1 MNNKINIIFWS
12 GTGNTEAM
20 AEAIYN
26 GSNKSENSKL
36 LTVDKATIDDVK
48 EADVLFLGC
57 PSMGVEELE
66 ESEMEPFM
74 ESISKDILGKKI
86 VLFGSYGW
94 GDGEW
99 MQNWEQRIKDC
110 GGIIIEDS
118 VICNEAPEEDNL
130 NHLKSLLFKEIP
142 EFLTAT
148 WMAKFS

>member
-26 GSNKSENSKL
+26 GSKKSENSKL

-74 ESISKDILGKKI
+74 ESISIDISGKKI

-130 NHLKSLLFKEIP
+130 NHLKSLGEKY
-142 EFLTAT
+142 A
-148 WMAKFS
+148 S

>member
-26 GSNKSENSKL
+26 GSEKSKNSKL

-99 MQNWEQRIKDC
+99 MQNWELRI
-110 GGIIIEDS
+110 
-118 VICNEAPEEDNL
+118 
-130 NHLKSLLFKEIP
+130 
-142 EFLTAT
+142 
-148 WMAKFS
+148 

>member
-26 GSNKSENSKL
+26 GSKKSENSKL

-74 ESISKDILGKKI
+74 ESISKDISGKKI

-118 VICNEAPEEDNL
+118 VICNEDPEEDNL
-130 NHLKSLLFKEIP
+130 NHLKSLGEKY
-142 EFLTAT
+142 A
-148 WMAKFS
+148 S

>member
-20 AEAIYN
+20 AEAIHN

-74 ESISKDILGKKI
+74 ESISKDISGKKI

-130 NHLKSLLFKEIP
+130 NHLKSLGEKY
-142 EFLTAT
+142 A
-148 WMAKFS
+148 S

>member
-26 GSNKSENSKL
+26 GSEKSKNSKL

-130 NHLKSLLFKEIP
+130 NHLKSLGEKY
-142 EFLTAT
+142 A
-148 WMAKFS
+148 S

>member
-1 MNNKINIIFWS
+1 MFFLNNKINIIFWS

-26 GSNKSENSKL
+26 GSEKSKNSKL

-130 NHLKSLLFKEIP
+130 NHLKSLGEKY
-142 EFLTAT
+142 A
-148 WMAKFS
+148 S

>member
-26 GSNKSENSKL
+26 GSKKSENSKL

-99 MQNWEQRIKDC
+99 MRTWCDRAKDA
-110 GGIIIEDS
+110 GAELVEDEGL
-118 VICNEAPEEDNL
+118 ICNNTPDDEGLAACREL
-130 NHLKSLLFKEIP
+130 GGKLV
-142 EFLTAT
+142 
-148 WMAKFS
+148 

>member
-26 GSNKSENSKL
+26 GSEKSKNSKL

-130 NHLKSLLFKEIP
+130 NHLKSLGEKY
-142 EFLTAT
+142 AR
-148 WMAKFS
+148 

>member
-74 ESISKDILGKKI
+74 ESISKDISGKKI

-130 NHLKSLLFKEIP
+130 NHLKSLGE
-142 EFLTAT
+142 TYA
-148 WMAKFS
+148 S

>member
-74 ESISKDILGKKI
+74 ESISKLYYSDLMDGAMVNGCKT
-86 VLFGSYGW
+86 GS
-94 GDGEW
+94 
-99 MQNWEQRIKDC
+99 
-110 GGIIIEDS
+110 
-118 VICNEAPEEDNL
+118 NE
-130 NHLKSLLFKEIP
+130 
-142 EFLTAT
+142 
-148 WMAKFS
+148 

>member
-26 GSNKSENSKL
+26 GSKKSKNSKL

-130 NHLKSLLFKEIP
+130 NHLKSLGEKY
-142 EFLTAT
+142 A
-148 WMAKFS
+148 S

>member
-74 ESISKDILGKKI
+74 ESISKDISGKKI

-94 GDGEW
+94 GECDWMRDWESDAKDAGAVLISDEGLTVNETPEGEAC
-99 MQNWEQRIKDC
+99 DAC
-110 GGIIIEDS
+110 
-118 VICNEAPEEDNL
+118 
-130 NHLKSLLFKEIP
+130 KEYGKKI
-142 EFLTAT
+142 AQ
-148 WMAKFS
+148 A

>member
-26 GSNKSENSKL
+26 GSKKSENSKL

-94 GDGEW
+94 CDGEW

-130 NHLKSLLFKEIP
+130 NHLKSLGEKY
-142 EFLTAT
+142 A
-148 WMAKFS
+148 S

>member
-26 GSNKSENSKL
+26 GSKKSENSKL

-130 NHLKSLLFKEIP
+130 NHLKSLGEK
-142 EFLTAT
+142 
-148 WMAKFS
+148 

>member
-26 GSNKSENSKL
+26 GSKKSENSKL

-66 ESEMEPFM
+66 ESEMGPFM
-74 ESISKDILGKKI
+74 ESISKDISGKKI

-130 NHLKSLLFKEIP
+130 NHLKSLGEKY
-142 EFLTAT
+142 A
-148 WMAKFS
+148 S

>member
-74 ESISKDILGKKI
+74 ESISKDISGKKI

-110 GGIIIEDS
+110 GAEGR
-118 VICNEAPEEDNL
+118 
-130 NHLKSLLFKEIP
+130 LLF
-142 EFLTAT
+142 
-148 WMAKFS
+148 

>member
-74 ESISKDILGKKI
+74 ESISKDISGKKI

-118 VICNEAPEEDNL
+118 VIWNEAPEEDNL
-130 NHLKSLLFKEIP
+130 NHLKSLGEKY
-142 EFLTAT
+142 A
-148 WMAKFS
+148 S